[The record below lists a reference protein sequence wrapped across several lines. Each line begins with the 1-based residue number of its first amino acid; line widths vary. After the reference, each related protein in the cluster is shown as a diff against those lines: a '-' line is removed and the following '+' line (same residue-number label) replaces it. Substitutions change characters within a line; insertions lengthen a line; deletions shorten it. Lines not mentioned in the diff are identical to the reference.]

1 MARKT
6 TFILALLVLL
16 VAVPCWAA
24 EIQAPKSANIQ
35 VGALQVHPS
44 VSIGETYSD
53 NIYQSYDAKD
63 KESDFITTISP
74 AINLLL
80 PMRRHSLQLGYK
92 ADIYSYADL
101 SENNYANQTA
111 SGALNFDFPG
121 GLLFRIS
128 DTFKDMT
135 TPRKWKE
142 QAGVSGAA
150 DAYREKD
157 HQTNDFKVMAKYR
170 FVDRWAVE
178 ARYNNHQDEYDKSYD
193 NGSDFKRDTVGGSIY
208 YSLTP
213 KTDILFDY
221 NYSDV
226 DYDNSNIDDNE
237 NHMAYVGLSFDPTAK
252 VQGYA
257 KFGWAEKKY
266 KQTSTTRDNSASIF
280 STLINLGYIAT
291 PFDKVTLSGT
301 RVIDEDA
308 DTSSAYT
315 STNASLSWSHVLA
328 WNEKISMT
336 PFLGYGKKDYD
347 RASTDVDLTSKI
359 REDDSWNT
367 GIGFVYMMQEWLKLA
382 LNYSYTDNNS
392 NFKRYD
398 YKENRVFFNVTMQY

>member
-6 TFILALLVLL
+6 TFILALLGLL
-16 VAVPCWAA
+16 VAVPCGAA

-35 VGALQVHPS
+35 VGSLQVHPS
-44 VSIGETYSD
+44 IGIAETYSD

-74 AINLLL
+74 AINLFL

-92 ADIYSYADL
+92 ADIYNYSDL
-101 SENNYANQTA
+101 SENDYTNQTA

-121 GLLFRIS
+121 GLLFRVS

-135 TPRKWKE
+135 TPRQWKE

-157 HQTNDFKVMAKYR
+157 HEANDFKVMAKYR

-178 ARYNNHQDEYDKSYD
+178 ARYNNYQDEYDKSND
-193 NGSDFKRDTVGGSIY
+193 NGADFKRDMVGGSIY

-213 KTDILFDY
+213 KTDILVDY

-226 DYDNSNIDDNE
+226 DYDNSNINDNE
-237 NHMAYVGLSFDPTAK
+237 NYMAYVGLSFDPTAK

-257 KFGWAEKKY
+257 KFGWAEKKF
-266 KQTSTTRDNSASIF
+266 KQTSATRDDSQSIF
-280 STLINLGYIAT
+280 STLVNLGYIAT
-291 PFDKVTLSGT
+291 PFDKVTLSAA
-301 RVIDEDA
+301 RVIEEDS
-308 DTSSAYT
+308 DNNNAYT
-315 STNASLSWSHVLA
+315 NTNASLSWSHVLA
-328 WNEKISMT
+328 WNEKISMA

-347 RASTDVDLTSKI
+347 RASIDVDGTSKI
-359 REDDSWNT
+359 REDDSWNA
-367 GIGFVYMMQEWLKLA
+367 GIGLGYMMQEWLKLA